1 TPNRRA
7 LPIAG
12 DNTAAKLVVT
22 RLIDEIGFDVVDAGP
37 LANGPRLDPNTAWG
51 PVLDTNAL
59 RRSLNLRPTLAS
71 PSPR

>member
-37 LANGPRLDPNTAWG
+37 LANGPRLDPMTAWG
-51 PVLDTNAL
+51 PIRDAQEL
-59 RRSLNLRPTLAS
+59 RRSLDLD
-71 PSPR
+71 